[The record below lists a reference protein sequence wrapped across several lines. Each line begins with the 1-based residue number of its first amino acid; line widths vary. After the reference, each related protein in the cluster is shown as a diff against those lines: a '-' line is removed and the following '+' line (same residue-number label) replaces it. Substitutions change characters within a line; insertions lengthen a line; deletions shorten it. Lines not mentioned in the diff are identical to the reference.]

1 MDWVSSWIQGIIIAV
16 IISTIIE
23 MILPEGSS
31 KKYIKVVIGIYIL
44 FSIVSP
50 VISKLTGNDFRVSD
64 IFDLDE
70 YIEASKNSSSLQN
83 QISNQNENQVKDIYL
98 SSMKSDIKEKI
109 ENRGYVVNN
118 VDLEIEDN
126 EQYTLKKLTLQVS
139 KATDNEEV
147 NNNSQI
153 VEAINEVKIEI
164 GEVGNNTTSNTS
176 NIENSNSNATSSN
189 KSKNL
194 SSQDKKELKEYL
206 SNVYEIST
214 QNIFINE

>member
-139 KATDNEEV
+139 KATDSEEV

-153 VEAINEVKIEI
+153 VEAINKVKIEI